1 MLKKLNNKKMKLN
14 LKKDNQINSKNKNKK
29 IKKNNSKILVN
40 SYKDKSNMKFGTID
54 VVNKKL
60 IMKKNKLKISVLKLK
75 DFEMNSLEYEEAIE
89 LDKRGYFEYYF
100 SLLKNNHPLSF
111 SCITFN
117 DYNSFI
123 IKNFVFF
130 YSFSLDFTINTLFFN
145 DNTMHKI
152 YVDKGKYNFLYQ
164 IPQILLS
171 TLISKI
177 IDAIIR
183 PLSLSQDNIIQL
195 KQIKNKRNLDK
206 LDTNYKILIRTL
218 KIKFTF
224 FFIISFLILSF
235 FLYYITCFCGI
246 YVNTQMHL
254 IKDTII
260 SFGLG
265 LLYPFGIFL
274 IPSIF
279 RISAFRIKKP
289 NGKYLYKL
297 SSIIEYNFG

>member
-1 MLKKLNNKKMKLN
+1 MVTLLLFYLFCVLIFSCYSFNKLRKEIKNIVFALKYAKSKKINNNFLFNQKKFINNNYKINFKKQNENMLKKLNNKKMKLN

-75 DFEMNSLEYEEAIE
+75 DFEMNSLEYEEAME

-123 IKNFVFF
+123 IKNFVYF
-130 YSFSLDFTINTLFFN
+130 YSFSLDFTINALSFN

-152 YVDKGKYNFLYQ
+152 YVDKIIYINF
-164 IPQILLS
+164 
-171 TLISKI
+171 
-177 IDAIIR
+177 
-183 PLSLSQDNIIQL
+183 
-195 KQIKNKRNLDK
+195 KNN
-206 LDTNYKILIRTL
+206 
-218 KIKFTF
+218 
-224 FFIISFLILSF
+224 
-235 FLYYITCFCGI
+235 
-246 YVNTQMHL
+246 
-254 IKDTII
+254 
-260 SFGLG
+260 
-265 LLYPFGIFL
+265 
-274 IPSIF
+274 
-279 RISAFRIKKP
+279 
-289 NGKYLYKL
+289 
-297 SSIIEYNFG
+297 